1 MKRIFLV
8 ATIAGVS
15 MLSACGDRMTD
26 AEIQAAIDNVSE
38 NMEEELEEEDNL
50 FVSEDGNFSV
60 DFLGQTPSESSSN
73 VPTDVGDVEINMFM
87 YEKSVTEALMVAYS
101 DYPSEMIDESDGA
114 DKLLQGAKNGALGN
128 LNIFSSDTEKEIEID
143 GHPGLF
149 FTGNNGQYYV
159 TYEVYLVH
167 NRLYQV
173 AILRDGSYASDEDRN
188 TFLGSFKLTNG
199 EDGDSEE

>member
-1 MKRIFLV
+1 MKRIILV
-8 ATIAGVS
+8 ASIASVS
-15 MLSACGDRMTD
+15 LLSACGGGMTEE
-26 AEIQAAIDNVSE
+26 EIQNAIDDATE
-38 NMEEELEEEDNL
+38 NMLEEEEEDNL

-60 DFLGQTPSESSSN
+60 DFLGQTPTKTSSN

-114 DKLLQGAKNGALGN
+114 DNLLQGAKNGALGN
-128 LNIFSSDTEKEIEID
+128 LGITSTDVEKKIDID

-149 FTGNNGQYYV
+149 FTGNNGQYFV

-188 TFLGSFKLTNG
+188 TFLGSFKLTSD
-199 EDGDSEE
+199 EKGDSE